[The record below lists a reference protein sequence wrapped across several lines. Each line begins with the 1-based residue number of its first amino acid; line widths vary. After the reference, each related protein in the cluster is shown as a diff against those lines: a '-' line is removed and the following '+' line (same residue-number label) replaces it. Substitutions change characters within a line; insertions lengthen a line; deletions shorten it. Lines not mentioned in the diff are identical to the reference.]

1 MSKLINISDETYK
14 KLTQLKEKKSYTVV
28 IENLLEKRSNKEA
41 ILSFAGKGGIDE
53 KKIKDLKKRWNKWT
67 KRYA

>member
-1 MSKLINISDETYK
+1 MSKLINISDGTYK
-14 KLTQLKEKKSYTVV
+14 RLTQLKGKESYTIV

-41 ILSFAGKGGIDE
+41 VLSFFGKIKIDE
-53 KKIKDLKKRWNKWT
+53 EKVKEAQNLVRKWS

>member
-14 KLTQLKEKKSYTVV
+14 RLTQIKGKESYTIV

-41 ILSFAGKGGIDE
+41 VLSFFGKGGIDE
-53 KKIKDLKKRWNKWT
+53 EKVKEAEKMIRKWSIKSV
-67 KRYA
+67 